1 MMKTDIII
9 IGSGPG
15 GYRTAG
21 YALQQ
26 GKQVVIIEKAE
37 AGGTCLNSGCIPT
50 KCLAHDAEA
59 NASDFPAAAERKRN
73 VMNQLR
79 QGIEQLLS
87 APGITLVRGEATF
100 KDARTVTVDGTDYEA
115 DDIII
120 ATGSSSKMPPVEG
133 IDNPRVI
140 TSTEALNFQ
149 TLPAEIVIIGAGV
162 IGMEFASILSRFGAK
177 VSVIEYLKECLPV
190 IDKDI
195 AKRVRKQIEKLQGV
209 TFYMDSAVKAINDNE
224 VVFVSNKNGKETR
237 LECPACP
244 VLIAT
249 GRKPNIEGLNLEA
262 AGVEYS
268 PKGITVN
275 DNMLTSVPHIYAIG
289 DVTGRQMLAH
299 AATFMGFR
307 AVNAIVGKADK
318 IRFDIMP
325 SAIFTYPEAAAVG
338 LTEDQCKQQGIEC
351 RALKGYY
358 RANGKALAIDE
369 PEGMVKLI
377 AGADGKILGCTSYGA
392 HSADIVQEVTAYMNC
407 NATVADI
414 AYSVHIH
421 PTLSE
426 ILQDACVGGH

>member
-1 MMKTDIII
+1 MKTDIII

-307 AVNAIVGKADK
+307 AVNAIVGKADR

-369 PEGMVKLI
+369 PEGMVKLV
-377 AGADGKILGCTSYGA
+377 AGADGRILGCTSYGA
-392 HSADIVQEVTAYMNC
+392 HSADLVQEVTAYMNC

>member
-1 MMKTDIII
+1 MKTDIII

-15 GYRTAG
+15 GYRTAS

-100 KDARTVTVDGTDYEA
+100 KDARTVTVDGIDYEA

-140 TSTEALNFQ
+140 TYTEALNFQ

-237 LECPACP
+237 LECPGCP

-249 GRKPNIEGLNLEA
+249 GRKPNIDGLNLEA

-377 AGADGKILGCTSYGA
+377 AGADGRILGCTSYGA

-426 ILQDACVGGH
+426 ILQDAYVGGH

>member
-1 MMKTDIII
+1 MKTDIII

-15 GYRTAG
+15 GYRAAS

-100 KDARTVTVDGTDYEA
+100 KDARTVTVDGIDYEA

-369 PEGMVKLI
+369 PEGMVKLV

>member
-1 MMKTDIII
+1 MKTDIII

-15 GYRTAG
+15 GYRAAG

-100 KDARTVTVDGTDYEA
+100 KDARTVTVDGIDYEA

-377 AGADGKILGCTSYGA
+377 AGADGRILGCTSYGA

>member
-1 MMKTDIII
+1 MKTDIII

-15 GYRTAG
+15 GYRTAS

-50 KCLAHDAEA
+50 KCLAHDAEV

-73 VMNQLR
+73 VMDQLR
-79 QGIEQLLS
+79 QGIEQLLA
-87 APGITLVRGEATF
+87 APGITFVRGEAAF
-100 KDARTVTVDGTDYEA
+100 KDARTVIVNGEEYEA

-133 IDNPRVI
+133 IDNSRVI
-140 TSTEALNFQ
+140 TSTEALDFQ
-149 TLPAEIVIIGAGV
+149 SLPSEIVIIGAGV

-177 VSVIEYLKECLPV
+177 VTVIEYLKECLPV

-195 AKRVRKQIEKLQGV
+195 AKRVRKQIEKLQSV
-209 TFYMDSAVKAINDNE
+209 TFYMDSAVKAITDNE
-224 VVFVSNKNGKETR
+224 VVFTSNKNGKETR
-237 LECPACP
+237 LECPGCP
-244 VLIAT
+244 VLVAT
-249 GRKPNIEGLNLEA
+249 GRKPNIEGLNLEV

-275 DNMLTSVPHIYAIG
+275 DNMLTSVPHVYAIG

-307 AVNAIVGKADK
+307 AVNTIVGKADK

-351 RALKGYY
+351 RSLKGYY
-358 RANGKALAIDE
+358 RANGKALAIEE
-369 PEGMVKLI
+369 PEGMVKLV

-414 AYSVHIH
+414 ADSVHIH

>member
-1 MMKTDIII
+1 MKTDIII

-100 KDARTVTVDGTDYEA
+100 KDARTVTVDGIDYEA

-195 AKRVRKQIEKLQGV
+195 AKRVRKQMEKLQGV

-237 LECPACP
+237 LECPGCP

-377 AGADGKILGCTSYGA
+377 AGADGRILGCTSYGA

>member
-15 GYRTAG
+15 GYRTAS

-195 AKRVRKQIEKLQGV
+195 AKRVRKQMEKLQGV

-237 LECPACP
+237 LECPGCP

-262 AGVEYS
+262 AGVECS

-369 PEGMVKLI
+369 PEGMVKLV

-426 ILQDACVGGH
+426 ILQDACV

>member
-1 MMKTDIII
+1 MKTDIII

-73 VMNQLR
+73 VMDQLR

-100 KDARTVTVDGTDYEA
+100 KDARTVTVDGIDYEA

-209 TFYMDSAVKAINDNE
+209 TFYMDSAVKTINDNE

-237 LECPACP
+237 LECPGCP

-369 PEGMVKLI
+369 PEGMVKLV
-377 AGADGKILGCTSYGA
+377 AGADGRILGCTSYGA

-414 AYSVHIH
+414 ADSVHIH

>member
-1 MMKTDIII
+1 MKTDIII

-50 KCLAHDAEA
+50 KCLAHDADA

-100 KDARTVTVDGTDYEA
+100 KDARTVTVDGIDYEA

-237 LECPACP
+237 LECPGCP

-307 AVNAIVGKADK
+307 AVNAIVGKADR

-377 AGADGKILGCTSYGA
+377 AGADGRILGCTSYGA

>member
-1 MMKTDIII
+1 MKTDIII

-100 KDARTVTVDGTDYEA
+100 KDARTVTVDGIDYEA

-195 AKRVRKQIEKLQGV
+195 AKRVRKQMEKLQGV

-224 VVFVSNKNGKETR
+224 VVFVSNKNDKETR
-237 LECPACP
+237 LECPGCP

-249 GRKPNIEGLNLEA
+249 GRKPNIDGLNLEA

-369 PEGMVKLI
+369 PEGMVKLV

>member
-1 MMKTDIII
+1 MKTDIII

-15 GYRTAG
+15 GYRTAS

-177 VSVIEYLKECLPV
+177 ISVIEYLKECLPV

-237 LECPACP
+237 LECPGCP

-369 PEGMVKLI
+369 PEGMVKLV

>member
-1 MMKTDIII
+1 MKTDIII

-15 GYRTAG
+15 GYRTAS

-237 LECPACP
+237 LECPGCP

-338 LTEDQCKQQGIEC
+338 LTEDQCKEQGIEC

>member
-1 MMKTDIII
+1 MKTDIII

-15 GYRTAG
+15 GYRAAG

-100 KDARTVTVDGTDYEA
+100 KDARTVTVDGIDYEA

-195 AKRVRKQIEKLQGV
+195 AKRVRKQMEKLQGV

-237 LECPACP
+237 LECPGCP

-369 PEGMVKLI
+369 PEGMVKLV

-414 AYSVHIH
+414 ADSVHIH

>member
-1 MMKTDIII
+1 MKTDIII

-100 KDARTVTVDGTDYEA
+100 KDARTVTVDGIDYEA

-237 LECPACP
+237 LECPGCP

-307 AVNAIVGKADK
+307 AVNAIVGKADR

-377 AGADGKILGCTSYGA
+377 AGADGRILGCTSYGA

-414 AYSVHIH
+414 ADSVHIH

-426 ILQDACVGGH
+426 ILQDACVAGL

>member
-1 MMKTDIII
+1 MKTDIII

-100 KDARTVTVDGTDYEA
+100 KDARTVTVDGIDYEA

-249 GRKPNIEGLNLEA
+249 GRKPNIDGLNLEA

-369 PEGMVKLI
+369 PEGMVKLV

>member
-1 MMKTDIII
+1 MKTDIII

-100 KDARTVTVDGTDYEA
+100 KDARTVTVDGIDYEA

-177 VSVIEYLKECLPV
+177 ISVIEYLKECLPV

-249 GRKPNIEGLNLEA
+249 GRKPNIDGLNLEA

-369 PEGMVKLI
+369 PEGMVKLV

>member
-1 MMKTDIII
+1 MKTDIII

-15 GYRTAG
+15 GYRTAS

-100 KDARTVTVDGTDYEA
+100 KDARTVTVDGIDYEA

-237 LECPACP
+237 LECPGCP

-249 GRKPNIEGLNLEA
+249 GRKPNIDGLNLEA

-338 LTEDQCKQQGIEC
+338 LTENQCKEQGIEC

-369 PEGMVKLI
+369 PEGMVKLV
-377 AGADGKILGCTSYGA
+377 AGADGRILGCTSYGA

-414 AYSVHIH
+414 ADSVHIH

>member
-1 MMKTDIII
+1 MKTDIII

-15 GYRTAG
+15 GYRAAG

-50 KCLAHDAEA
+50 KCLAHDADA

-369 PEGMVKLI
+369 PEGMVKLV
-377 AGADGKILGCTSYGA
+377 AGADGRILGCTSYGA

>member
-1 MMKTDIII
+1 MKTDIII

-15 GYRTAG
+15 GYRTAS

-50 KCLAHDAEA
+50 KCLAHDAEV

-73 VMNQLR
+73 VMDQLR
-79 QGIEQLLS
+79 HGIEQLLA
-87 APGITLVRGEATF
+87 APGITFVRGEAAF
-100 KDARTVTVDGTDYEA
+100 KDARTVIVNGEEYEA

-133 IDNPRVI
+133 IDNSRVI
-140 TSTEALNFQ
+140 TSTEALDFQ
-149 TLPAEIVIIGAGV
+149 SLPSEIVIIGAGV

-177 VSVIEYLKECLPV
+177 VTVIEYLKECLPV

-209 TFYMDSAVKAINDNE
+209 TFYMDSAVKAITDNE
-224 VVFVSNKNGKETR
+224 VVFTSNKNGKETR
-237 LECPACP
+237 LECPGCP
-244 VLIAT
+244 VLVAT

-275 DNMLTSVPHIYAIG
+275 DNMLTSVPHVYAIG

-351 RALKGYY
+351 RSLKGYY
-358 RANGKALAIDE
+358 RANGKALAIEE
-369 PEGMVKLI
+369 PEGMVKLV

-414 AYSVHIH
+414 ADSVHIH

>member
-1 MMKTDIII
+1 MKTDIII

-15 GYRTAG
+15 GYRTAS

-73 VMNQLR
+73 VMDQLR
-79 QGIEQLLS
+79 HGIEQLLS

-369 PEGMVKLI
+369 PEGMVKLV

-414 AYSVHIH
+414 ADSVHIH

>member
-1 MMKTDIII
+1 MKTDIII

-237 LECPACP
+237 LECPGCP

-377 AGADGKILGCTSYGA
+377 AGADGRILGCTSYGA

-426 ILQDACVGGH
+426 ILQDACVAGL

>member
-1 MMKTDIII
+1 MKTDIII

-15 GYRTAG
+15 GYRTAS

-50 KCLAHDAEA
+50 KCLAHDAEV

-73 VMNQLR
+73 VMDHLR
-79 QGIEQLLS
+79 QGIEQLLA
-87 APGITLVRGEATF
+87 APGITFVRGEATF
-100 KDARTVTVDGTDYEA
+100 KDAHTVIVDGAEYEA

-140 TSTEALNFQ
+140 TSTEALDFQ
-149 TLPAEIVIIGAGV
+149 SLPSEIVIIGAGV
-162 IGMEFASILSRFGAK
+162 IGMEFASILSRFGSK
-177 VSVIEYLKECLPV
+177 VTVIEYLKECLPV

-209 TFYMDSAVKAINDNE
+209 TFYMDSAVKAITDNE

-275 DNMLTSVPHIYAIG
+275 DNMQTSVPHIYAIG
-289 DVTGRQMLAH
+289 DVNGRQMLAH

-307 AVNAIVGKADK
+307 AVNTIVGKADK

-369 PEGMVKLI
+369 PEGMVKLV

-414 AYSVHIH
+414 ADSVHIH

>member
-1 MMKTDIII
+1 MKTDIII

-15 GYRTAG
+15 GYRAAG

-100 KDARTVTVDGTDYEA
+100 KDARTVTVDGIDYEA

-237 LECPACP
+237 LECPGCP

-275 DNMLTSVPHIYAIG
+275 DNMLTSAPHIYAIG

-307 AVNAIVGKADK
+307 AVNAIVGKADR

-414 AYSVHIH
+414 ADSVHIH

>member
-1 MMKTDIII
+1 MKTDIII

-100 KDARTVTVDGTDYEA
+100 KDARTVTVDGIDYEA

-162 IGMEFASILSRFGAK
+162 IGMEFASIFSRFGAK

-307 AVNAIVGKADK
+307 AVNAIVGKADR

-369 PEGMVKLI
+369 PEGMVKLV
-377 AGADGKILGCTSYGA
+377 AGADGRILGCTSYGA

-414 AYSVHIH
+414 ADSVHIH

-426 ILQDACVGGH
+426 ILQDACVAGL

>member
-1 MMKTDIII
+1 MKTDIII

-15 GYRTAG
+15 GYRTAS

-73 VMNQLR
+73 VMDQLR
-79 QGIEQLLS
+79 HGIEQLLS

-369 PEGMVKLI
+369 PEGMVKLV

-414 AYSVHIH
+414 ADSVHIH

-426 ILQDACVGGH
+426 ILQDACVDGH

>member
-1 MMKTDIII
+1 MKTDIII

-15 GYRTAG
+15 GYRTAS

-100 KDARTVTVDGTDYEA
+100 KDARTVTVDGIDYEA

-195 AKRVRKQIEKLQGV
+195 AKRVRKQMEKLQGV

-377 AGADGKILGCTSYGA
+377 AGADGRILGCTSYGA

>member
-1 MMKTDIII
+1 MKTDIII

-15 GYRTAG
+15 GYRTAS

-100 KDARTVTVDGTDYEA
+100 KDARTVTVDGIDYEA

-162 IGMEFASILSRFGAK
+162 IGMEFASFLSRFGAK

-237 LECPACP
+237 LECPGCP

-262 AGVEYS
+262 AGVECS

-275 DNMLTSVPHIYAIG
+275 DNMLTSVPHIYAVG

-377 AGADGKILGCTSYGA
+377 AGADGRILGCTSYGA

>member
-1 MMKTDIII
+1 MKTDIII

-15 GYRTAG
+15 GYRTAS

-73 VMNQLR
+73 VMDQLR

-100 KDARTVTVDGTDYEA
+100 KDARTVTVDGIDYEA

-177 VSVIEYLKECLPV
+177 VAVIEYLKECLPV

-268 PKGITVN
+268 PKGIIVN

-307 AVNAIVGKADK
+307 AVNAIVGKADR

-351 RALKGYY
+351 RAPKGYY

-369 PEGMVKLI
+369 PEGMVKLV

-414 AYSVHIH
+414 ADSVHIH

>member
-1 MMKTDIII
+1 MKTDIII

-15 GYRTAG
+15 GYRTAS

-237 LECPACP
+237 LECPGCP

>member
-1 MMKTDIII
+1 MKTDIII

-100 KDARTVTVDGTDYEA
+100 KDARTVTVDGIDYEA

-177 VSVIEYLKECLPV
+177 ISVIEYLKECLPV

-369 PEGMVKLI
+369 PEGMVKLV

-414 AYSVHIH
+414 ADSVHIH

>member
-1 MMKTDIII
+1 MKTDIII

-100 KDARTVTVDGTDYEA
+100 KDARTVTVDGIDYEA

-195 AKRVRKQIEKLQGV
+195 TKRVRKQIEKLQGV

-237 LECPACP
+237 LECPGCP

-377 AGADGKILGCTSYGA
+377 AGADGRILGCTSYGA

>member
-1 MMKTDIII
+1 MKTDIII

-15 GYRTAG
+15 GYRTAS

-50 KCLAHDAEA
+50 KCLAHDAEF

-73 VMNQLR
+73 VMDQLR
-79 QGIEQLLS
+79 QGIEQLLA
-87 APGITLVRGEATF
+87 APGITFVRGEAAF
-100 KDARTVTVDGTDYEA
+100 KDARTVIVNGEEYEA

-140 TSTEALNFQ
+140 TSTEALDFQ
-149 TLPAEIVIIGAGV
+149 SLPSEIVIIGAGV

-177 VSVIEYLKECLPV
+177 VTVIEYLKECLPV

-209 TFYMDSAVKAINDNE
+209 TFYMDSAVKAITDNE
-224 VVFVSNKNGKETR
+224 VVFTSNKNVKETR
-237 LECPACP
+237 LECPGCP
-244 VLIAT
+244 VLVAT
-249 GRKPNIEGLNLEA
+249 GRKPNIEGLNLET

-275 DNMLTSVPHIYAIG
+275 DNMLTSVPHVYAIG

-351 RALKGYY
+351 RSLKGYY
-358 RANGKALAIDE
+358 RANGKALAIEE
-369 PEGMVKLI
+369 PEGMVKLV

-414 AYSVHIH
+414 ADSVHIH

>member
-1 MMKTDIII
+1 MKTDIII

-15 GYRTAG
+15 GYRAAG

-87 APGITLVRGEATF
+87 DPGITLVRGEATF

-177 VSVIEYLKECLPV
+177 ISVIEYLKECLPV

-369 PEGMVKLI
+369 PEGMVKLV
-377 AGADGKILGCTSYGA
+377 AGADGRILGCTSYGA

>member
-1 MMKTDIII
+1 MKTDIII

-100 KDARTVTVDGTDYEA
+100 KDARTVTVDGIDYEA

-120 ATGSSSKMPPVEG
+120 ATGSSIKMPPVEG

-237 LECPACP
+237 LECPGCP

-262 AGVEYS
+262 AGVEYA

-369 PEGMVKLI
+369 PEGMVKLV
-377 AGADGKILGCTSYGA
+377 AGADGRILGCTSYGA

-414 AYSVHIH
+414 ADSVHIH

-426 ILQDACVGGH
+426 SLQDACVGGH

>member
-1 MMKTDIII
+1 MKTDIII

-15 GYRTAG
+15 GYRTAS

-50 KCLAHDAEA
+50 KCLAHDAEV

-73 VMNQLR
+73 VKDQLR
-79 QGIEQLLS
+79 QGIEQLLA
-87 APGITLVRGEATF
+87 APGITFVRGEATF
-100 KDARTVTVDGTDYEA
+100 KDAHTVIVDGAEYEA

-120 ATGSSSKMPPVEG
+120 ATGSSAKMPPLEG

-140 TSTEALNFQ
+140 TSTEALDFQ
-149 TLPAEIVIIGAGV
+149 SLPSEIIIIGAGV
-162 IGMEFASILSRFGAK
+162 IGMEFASILSRFGSK
-177 VSVIEYLKECLPV
+177 VTVIEYLKECLPV

-195 AKRVRKQIEKLQGV
+195 AKRVRKQIEKFQGV
-209 TFYMDSAVKAINDNE
+209 TFFMDSAVKAITDNE

-237 LECPACP
+237 LECPGCP

-307 AVNAIVGKADK
+307 AVNTIVGKADK

-369 PEGMVKLI
+369 PEGMVKLV

-414 AYSVHIH
+414 ADSVHIH

>member
-1 MMKTDIII
+1 MKTDIII

-15 GYRTAG
+15 GYRTAS

-73 VMNQLR
+73 VMDQLR

-100 KDARTVTVDGTDYEA
+100 KDARTVTVDGIDYEA

-369 PEGMVKLI
+369 PEGMVKLV

-407 NATVADI
+407 NATVANI
-414 AYSVHIH
+414 ADSVHIH

>member
-1 MMKTDIII
+1 MKTDIII

-15 GYRTAG
+15 GYRAAG

-100 KDARTVTVDGTDYEA
+100 KDARTVTVDGIDYEA

-120 ATGSSSKMPPVEG
+120 ATGSNSKMPPVEG

-369 PEGMVKLI
+369 PEGMVKLV
-377 AGADGKILGCTSYGA
+377 AGADGRILGCTSYGA

>member
-1 MMKTDIII
+1 MKTDIII

-100 KDARTVTVDGTDYEA
+100 KDARTVTVDGIDYEA

-177 VSVIEYLKECLPV
+177 ISVIEYLKECLPV

-237 LECPACP
+237 LECPGCP

-307 AVNAIVGKADK
+307 AVNAIVGKADR

-377 AGADGKILGCTSYGA
+377 AGADGRILGCTSYGA

>member
-1 MMKTDIII
+1 MKTDIII

-15 GYRTAG
+15 GYRTAS

-50 KCLAHDAEA
+50 KCLAHDADA

-100 KDARTVTVDGTDYEA
+100 KDARTVTVDGIDYEA

-237 LECPACP
+237 LECPGCP

-249 GRKPNIEGLNLEA
+249 GRKPNIDGLNLEA

-338 LTEDQCKQQGIEC
+338 LTEDQCKEQGIEC

-377 AGADGKILGCTSYGA
+377 AGADGRILGCTSYGA

>member
-1 MMKTDIII
+1 MKTDIII

-15 GYRTAG
+15 GYRTAS

-50 KCLAHDAEA
+50 KCLAHDAEV

-73 VMNQLR
+73 VMDQLR
-79 QGIEQLLS
+79 QGIEQLLA
-87 APGITLVRGEATF
+87 APGITFVRGEASF
-100 KDARTVTVDGTDYEA
+100 KDARTVIVNGEEYEA

-140 TSTEALNFQ
+140 TSTEALDFQ
-149 TLPAEIVIIGAGV
+149 SLPSEIVIIGAGV

-177 VSVIEYLKECLPV
+177 VTVIEYLKECLPV

-209 TFYMDSAVKAINDNE
+209 TFNMDSAVKAITDNE
-224 VVFVSNKNGKETR
+224 VVFTSNKNGKETR
-237 LECPACP
+237 LECPGCP
-244 VLIAT
+244 VLVAT

-275 DNMLTSVPHIYAIG
+275 DYMLTSVPHVYAIG

-351 RALKGYY
+351 RSLKGYY
-358 RANGKALAIDE
+358 RANGKALAIEE
-369 PEGMVKLI
+369 PEGMVKLV

-414 AYSVHIH
+414 ADSVHIH
-421 PTLSE
+421 PTLSD